1 MKWFIIKIISIFFL
15 GLAFL
20 KPANNAYAN
29 APDIYGTVV
38 TQTYAAISGAT
49 VVWTDNRGAQRT
61 TTTDDGGRFSFASWQ
76 NSGNG
81 DGFGC
86 GENPHTWRVSTLS
99 SCSSITQSFS
109 TTGASLEI
117 GSIVCGP
124 PPPPPPPTPTI
135 YCVHDTCFRGNDVV
149 SGPTPVSGNSPGNLG
164 SNPRIPPSPTIV
176 RFEILPNEYFME
188 IQLGNIRPTP
198 TPR

>member
-1 MKWFIIKIISIFFL
+1 MKSYIIKTIFILFL
-15 GLAFL
+15 CLAFL
-20 KPANNAYAN
+20 KTTNNAYAN

-49 VVWTDNRGAQRT
+49 VVWADNRGAQRT

-81 DGFGC
+81 SGFGC
-86 GENPHTWRVSTLS
+86 GESPHIWSVSTLS

-109 TTGASLEI
+109 NTGASLEI

-124 PPPPPPPTPTI
+124 PPPPPPPTPTS
-135 YCVHDTCFRGNDVV
+135 YCVHDTCFRGNEVI
-149 SGPTPVSGNSPGNLG
+149 SGPTPVSGNSLNNLG
-164 SNPRIPPSPTIV
+164 SNPRIPPTPTTV
-176 RFEILPNEYFME
+176 RFEILPEDYF
-188 IQLGNIRPTP
+188 IQLQLGILKPTP